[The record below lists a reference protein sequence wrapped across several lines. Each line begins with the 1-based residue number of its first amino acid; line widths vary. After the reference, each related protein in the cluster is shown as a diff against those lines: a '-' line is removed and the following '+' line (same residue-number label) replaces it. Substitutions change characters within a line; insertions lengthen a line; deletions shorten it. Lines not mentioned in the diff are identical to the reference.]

1 MNEATLQKLLNPLTG
16 ITPSPEFAMRSKA
29 QILMSAQEQTVPARV
44 RVRFFESLTVTG
56 AIGLASVL
64 LLVILG
70 SLSYSNQGGSTNS
83 FNSNAIVAEA
93 ESANFELHIKE
104 VTYFDESA
112 KQVALA
118 LEKIAEADDNKENQ
132 E

>member
-1 MNEATLQKLLNPLTG
+1 M
-16 ITPSPEFAMRSKA
+16 
-29 QILMSAQEQTVPARV
+29 
-44 RVRFFESLTVTG
+44 TG

-83 FNSNAIVAEA
+83 SFNSNAIVAEA
-93 ESANFELHIKE
+93 QSANFELHIKE

-118 LEKIAEADDNKENQ
+118 LEKIAEDEPQ
-132 E
+132 EDQE